1 MSYLTSTGTSKKV
14 QIANLSWGGSAALN
28 SYCDFSVLTELPTS
42 FVSSLTNGN
51 TEINLPAGHYFAQA
65 FPDYTRSA
73 STEQIRFQFELDGSL
88 IDHFGQSDIYLHTG
102 SSGNTCDNAEA
113 VFSVSTTAVLK
124 IKVTQRDGSGTFTI
138 NSANSYVCL
147 WRTEQ

>member
-1 MSYLTSTGTSKKV
+1 MSYLTRTGTSKKV
-14 QIANLSWGGSAALN
+14 QISTLSWAGSAALN
-28 SYCDFSVLTELPTS
+28 SYCDFAILTEMPSS
-42 FVSSLTNGN
+42 FVTSLTNSN

-113 VFSVSTTAVLK
+113 VFTVTTTAVLR
-124 IKVTQRDGSGTFTI
+124 IKVIKRDGSGTFTI
-138 NSANSYVCL
+138 NSADSHVCL
-147 WRTEQ
+147 WRTEL